1 MNLAPRL
8 DPAARAAAL
17 YHGLADVAA
26 DSAMQAPRF
35 PLEPLPGRAPE
46 ASRLAD
52 WFRSFIEVRDEES
65 AERALVSAVRSG
77 AAPRELADML
87 FAAATDHR
95 YLDGGHTLDFVNKA
109 LEALDVA
116 GWQRAEAVLASLPV
130 QLAGAERME
139 EANAWRNP
147 VDLVALLER
156 AFGELPQALA
166 AGFGK
171 SWKGRAELVEAIL
184 GGEAGAVLDALLDAL
199 RQGASEVEL
208 GSAVSFAAATR
219 IARFPTSNEFGDW
232 DTALHTFTFANA
244 VQQGLRRAP
253 SLELLRGVFDA
264 AMSVYLDRFLNVPA
278 VRLPQADPA
287 ARPEELLE
295 ELPVLL
301 DRQQRVNEAGA
312 LVASYLAAGG
322 DDARLLA
329 ALGACLLREDRDFHT
344 IQCVEAAFRQY
355 ADLRGTEAGTHV
367 LVAAARYLA
376 AHAPTMRA
384 ERQTLDIARRLQ
396 RGERLYEDVA

>member
-1 MNLAPRL
+1 VVY
-8 DPAARAAAL
+8 AAAL
-17 YHGLADVAA
+17 
-26 DSAMQAPRF
+26 
-35 PLEPLPGRAPE
+35 
-46 ASRLAD
+46 
-52 WFRSFIEVRDEES
+52 
-65 AERALVSAVRSG
+65 
-77 AAPRELADML
+77 
-87 FAAATDHR
+87 
-95 YLDGGHTLDFVNKA
+95 
-109 LEALDVA
+109 
-116 GWQRAEAVLASLPV
+116 
-130 QLAGAERME
+130 
-139 EANAWRNP
+139 
-147 VDLVALLER
+147 
-156 AFGELPQALA
+156 
-166 AGFGK
+166 
-171 SWKGRAELVEAIL
+171 
-184 GGEAGAVLDALLDAL
+184 
-199 RQGASEVEL
+199 
-208 GSAVSFAAATR
+208 R

-253 SLELLRGVFDA
+253 SRELLRGVFDA

-278 VRLPQADPA
+278 VRLPEPDPA

-295 ELPVLL
+295 ELPLLL

-312 LVASYLAAGG
+312 LVASYLGAGG

-329 ALGACLLREDRDFHT
+329 ALGAGLVREDRDFHT

-367 LVAAARYLA
+367 LLAAARYLA